1 MKEHHD
7 ILYLLNILSMIRE
20 YVNEDER
27 RKNNNKIRLDPL
39 KVSDAKN
46 LIEQIKSRLG
56 SSSI

>member
-1 MKEHHD
+1 MKEHHN
-7 ILYLLNILSMIRE
+7 ILNLLNTLSMLRE

-27 RKNNNKIRLDPL
+27 RKNNNEIRLDPS
-39 KVSDAKN
+39 KVVDAKK